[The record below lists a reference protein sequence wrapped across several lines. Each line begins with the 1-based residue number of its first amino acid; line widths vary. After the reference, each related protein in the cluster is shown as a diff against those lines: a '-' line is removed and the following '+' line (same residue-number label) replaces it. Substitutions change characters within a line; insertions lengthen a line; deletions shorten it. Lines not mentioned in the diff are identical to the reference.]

1 MNKKILSLVIVL
13 IVIVIL
19 VLSLG
24 KKTKDDGIFKIGYI
38 GPETGPSAVLG
49 MDAIPAI
56 TIAVEEINKKGG
68 INGKP
73 VELVVE
79 DDQYLTKNTINAYNK
94 LVNVDKVD
102 ALLVATYG
110 GVFSIKDQAEKD
122 DVIVIDPLDC
132 NSELAGSSDNI
143 FCLATETES
152 IGVSIAEY
160 MIKNGQTNAAVMYS
174 TKDSFMNLV
183 SKAFEDKFV
192 AEGGKIVAKE
202 AFNFEDNDFRT
213 HLLKVKG
220 SSPTGLVILGHDE
233 QGLIMKQARELGIQA
248 PFYTTG
254 TITSP
259 VAQKSANGYAE
270 GTYFAYWDASADNKL
285 SKEFDTKFIEKVGR
299 PAILPLTT
307 HPAYDTMQV
316 LFNVFEQIEGDV
328 TSNKIAK
335 GLLNT
340 QNFEGTTGTI
350 SFEKDGGARIKE
362 SIFKLVNGAPVKV
375 N

>member
-1 MNKKILSLVIVL
+1 MNKKILASVIVL
-13 IVIVIL
+13 IVII
-19 VLSLG
+19 VLALSVG
-24 KKTKDDGIFKIGYI
+24 KKTEDDGIFKIGYI

-56 TIAVEEINKKGG
+56 QIAVEEVNKKGG

-73 VELVVE
+73 VELIVE

-94 LVNVDKVD
+94 LVNIDKVD

-122 DVIVIDPLDC
+122 DIIVIDPLDC
-132 NSELAGSSDNI
+132 NDELAASSENI

-152 IGVSIAEY
+152 IGTSIAEY

-192 AEGGKIVAKE
+192 AEGGKIVATE

-213 HLLKVKG
+213 HLLKVKETN
-220 SSPTGLVILGHDE
+220 PAGLVILGHDE
-233 QGLIMKQARELGIQA
+233 QGLIMKQAREIGIKS

-259 VAQKSANGYAE
+259 VAQKSAAGYAE
-270 GTYFAYWDASADNKL
+270 GTYFAYWDAGSDNKL
-285 SKEFDTKFIEKVGR
+285 ATEFNTKFVKKVGR

-316 LFNVFEQIEGDV
+316 LFKVFEGINGDV

-335 GLLNT
+335 GLLDIKNL
-340 QNFEGTTGTI
+340 EGTTGTI